1 MEMIYR
7 SNSRMKSSFR
17 SKTWIESQSFKRTEK
32 TSQIGRANKKNPII
46 LGERE
51 LAAESSSTVWIGF
64 GRNRGCWKL
73 LIICLLGSL
82 HLWLLMYTYILYIY
96 ICWLLQN
103 CVRLKILISAP
114 QNPTFCWAQSP
125 RFGQTP
131 TFFGQNPVACPAPNW
146 RSGSR
151 CPAAPICAF
160 GLHPYFRSG
169 LVRNRFEIDLI
180 NKYIDIYI

>member
-82 HLWLLMYTYILYIY
+82 HLWLLMYTYIYYIY
-96 ICWLLQN
+96 IYVGCFKTACALKSSFPL
-103 CVRLKILISAP
+103 LKIPLFVGL
-114 QNPTFCWAQSP
+114 NPHVLVKPP
-125 RFGQTP
+125 RFLVKTQ
-131 TFFGQNPVACPAPNW
+131 W
-146 RSGSR
+146 RVPLQIGD
-151 CPAAPICAF
+151 P
-160 GLHPYFRSG
+160 G
-169 LVRNRFEIDLI
+169 LVVLRHQSVPLGYTPILDRV
-180 NKYIDIYI
+180 